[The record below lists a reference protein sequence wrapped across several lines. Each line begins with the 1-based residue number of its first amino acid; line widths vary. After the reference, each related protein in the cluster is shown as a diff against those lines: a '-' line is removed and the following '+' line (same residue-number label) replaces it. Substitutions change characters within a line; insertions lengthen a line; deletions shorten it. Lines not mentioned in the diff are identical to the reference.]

1 MPSRP
6 KDTKSSTRRGR
17 PPPSSVRA
25 LTRLV
30 LREQLL
36 DIRQSALDR
45 FISEHSNLCLAP
57 PRDASPTL
65 ASSTDATRVPY
76 PRGSGTE
83 TGFESRPVRFRLHS
97 WSIATTLVPPPLS
110 PRPPRPAPTSTR
122 PTGMPTRPPSP
133 NHNDPGLL
141 TARPP
146 TTTDIPDT
154 IARANSM
161 LQDIELQQAMVDL
174 DIELQHLR
182 AETLQQR
189 WSEGLG
195 SEDGDE

>member
-6 KDTKSSTRRGR
+6 HDTTSSIRRGR
-17 PPPSSVRA
+17 PPPSSIRA
-25 LTRLV
+25 LTRLA

-36 DIRQSALDR
+36 DIQHSTLDR
-45 FISEHSNLCLAP
+45 FISEHSNFCLAP

-65 ASSTDATRVPY
+65 TSSTDATHVPD
-76 PRGSGTE
+76 PRGNGIE
-83 TGFESRPVRFRLHS
+83 TGFESRQVRYRLHS

-110 PRPPRPAPTSTR
+110 PRPPRPAATSVRPTSL
-122 PTGMPTRPPSP
+122 PTPPPSP
-133 NHNDPGLL
+133 NHNNPGLL

-146 TTTDIPDT
+146 TTTGIPDT
-154 IARANSM
+154 IALANSM
-161 LQDIELQQAMVDL
+161 LQDIELQQAMADL
-174 DIELQHLR
+174 EIELQYLR

-195 SEDGDE
+195 GEEGEE